1 MKMWKTSLVAILCV
15 GVLSIGAN
23 AASVLVSSA
32 NTENSGTVSRAGALR
47 TTPTSVQ
54 SNQQAVQ
61 KKVTANNTIAR
72 SAYKPFISRLSEK
85 TRNGGISNDANIVQ
99 LGANI
104 DSLNARLDVLRDRLD
119 LVREKIEIANEQ
131 NILSRNSVNIAKTE
145 SESAIATVNVPAE
158 TVAQITETQNTINE
172 RLTGAEQTVELVNN
186 LENKIDEAVAEIK
199 NVREQIMYD
208 IYAIEY
214 DYMFFID
221 SLLDRLVLAGQDR
234 EISNEL
240 RNWAWDQYYQ
250 YESRISQLENNPS
263 SGQFSQ
269 DVLDRFDQSVN
280 NEIYDSKKN
289 DVATNEHT
297 FWGYYDMVKSL
308 ANSKGR
314 YDIVSQL
321 DSLANDVS
329 ASWQNVQYAQFP
341 DVANP
346 FFGTYGYYWT
356 FMERL
361 SNMLAQML

>member
-32 NTENSGTVSRAGALR
+32 NTENSGAVSRAGALR

-85 TRNGGISNDANIVQ
+85 TRNSGISNDANIVQ

-131 NILSRNSVNIAKTE
+131 NILSRNSVNIAKSE

-186 LENKIDEAVAEIK
+186 LENKIDEAVAEIE

-221 SLLDRLVLAGQDR
+221 SLLDRLALAGQDR
-234 EISNEL
+234 EISNEV

-280 NEIYDSKKN
+280 NEIYDSKKH
-289 DVATNEHT
+289 DVATNEQT
-297 FWGYYDMVKSL
+297 FWKYYDMVRSL

-329 ASWQNVQYAQFP
+329 ASWQNVWYVQFP
-341 DVANP
+341 DIPNP
-346 FFGTYGYYWT
+346 FFGNFGYYQT

>member
-1 MKMWKTSLVAILCV
+1 MRKISLIAVLCF
-15 GVLSIGAN
+15 GVLSCGAN
-23 AASVLVSSA
+23 AASVLVSSS
-32 NTENSGTVSRAGALR
+32 NTENSGTVSRAGLLR

-85 TRNGGISNDANIVQ
+85 TRNSGISNDANIVQ

-131 NILSRNSVNIAKTE
+131 NILSRNSVNIAKSE
-145 SESAIATVNVPAE
+145 SENAIATVNVPAE

-172 RLTGAEQTVELVNN
+172 RLTGFEEVVEIAQNN
-186 LENKIDEAVAEIK
+186 LEDKIDELVAEIR
-199 NVREQIMYD
+199 NVREQIIYD

-234 EISNEL
+234 EISNEV
-240 RNWAWDQYYQ
+240 RDWALGQYYEL
-250 YESRISQLENNPS
+250 ESRYNELEVRISQLENNQS
-263 SGQFSQ
+263 SGHFSQ

-280 NEIYDSKKN
+280 NEIYDSKKY
-289 DVATNEHT
+289 DAGTNEQT

-308 ANSKGR
+308 ANSKG
-314 YDIVSQL
+314 
-321 DSLANDVS
+321 
-329 ASWQNVQYAQFP
+329 
-341 DVANP
+341 
-346 FFGTYGYYWT
+346 
-356 FMERL
+356 
-361 SNMLAQML
+361 